1 MKKILFLL
9 MIILVSLPSMSQGKK
24 YQKGMLK
31 AIELMNDAADPES
44 SLQCVTTFEEFAQK
58 YPDQWIPFYYA
69 SQILIIASLE
79 ESDPAKSDTLL
90 VRAKKSLDKASELA
104 PEESEIHVLKAL
116 YYIGMMSVDPAT
128 RGPEYFQD
136 VTWELDRAKELGPEN
151 PRAAFLD
158 GMMAMNLPDYMGG
171 GPAAAKPIFLDA
183 EKKFNEFQNNDPL
196 WPSWG
201 TDQVKEELE
210 KLKDIEIEE
219 KE

>member
-1 MKKILFLL
+1 
-9 MIILVSLPSMSQGKK
+9 MIILVSLPAMSQKRK

-31 AIELMNDAADPES
+31 AIEQMNEAADPVS

-69 SQILIIASLE
+69 SQILVVASFE
-79 ESDPAKSDTLL
+79 EPDPAKSDTLL
-90 VRAKKSLDKASELA
+90 VRAIKSLDKALDLA
-104 PEESEIHVLKAL
+104 PDESEIQVLKAL

-136 VTWELDRAKELGPEN
+136 VTWALDRAKELGPEN
-151 PRAAFLD
+151 PRATYLD
-158 GMMAMNLPDYMGG
+158 GMMAINLPDYMGG

-183 EKKFNEFQNNDPL
+183 EKMFNEFQNSDPL
-196 WPSWG
+196 WPAWG
-201 TDQVKEELE
+201 ADLVKEELE
-210 KLKDIEIEE
+210 KLKVVEIQE